1 MSTNTVDAIPTPAS
15 MPVELDYTQ
24 PVTTIPSGYRTV
36 NFKQLNYNTIPQDV
50 KEGQE
55 IIINIPPIPNGW
67 IDPSTTYLS
76 LKLTIKGKYL
86 ENRLFNGNNSEEVDS
101 NQYVIGRTNSE
112 KVSLNHYAASIN
124 KNGGF
129 DESGEVY
136 EMKSDKGLYFS
147 KLKSIGY
154 FNSNSWC
161 LFRRYQLYANNSK
174 LLEDIDEIGKLAS
187 IMNPLTRSQS
197 TYTSSHAHLDDVTG
211 VYPGHRFAILR
222 SFVCEG
228 GDIADAGRLQIGSKA
243 FGIWPVAAADSQLT
257 EAQIDSVIDSNFKVN
272 GDGSVRYP
280 SAYDTDE
287 KKFTRMHNA
296 LMHDFAYK
304 RSSDVF
310 IQEASGE
317 VYLPISISEH
327 IIPEYLRGD
336 SVLQAAPLSL
346 QNLCLD
352 SQGFHIWANQLLRHD
367 HNKTANRTVYQGLVD
382 SISGTDVTG
391 KSWIGADNF
400 TTWSHTV
407 DVTLP
412 LIGILGANNEKL
424 YPCTYPTQIRLITE
438 DVKKFVSL
446 PPTMYDVTLSIP
458 KIEFCC
464 NYLRLDSG
472 AMTQVLQSLP
482 IPGVIPMRTT
492 SFTHSSVLLDQN
504 VSGPVQQLVSSRR
517 ASMKALFISFE
528 KLDATMVAEGVY
540 NSVNPNLGSNTYLQ
554 VNGIYYPQMML
565 NPSESPADCYNQLLT
580 TLNMTQSALLRPSI
594 HYNNYLR
601 SDQPIQGFN
610 PIAKKATLAGSLT
623 EYSIQHLGF
632 SGSLRHIDK
641 SFAVCRKIIKKGFE
655 GVDEGY
661 FCGRNQFYLAIDTEH
676 FGRRGFLSG
685 ISTLGGSCF
694 MNLNITQ
701 PLSTAFLVHYFNFH
715 DMLIAFNLN
724 TGDVE
729 VKI

>member
-36 NFKQLNYNTIPQDV
+36 NFKQLNYNTIPSDI

-76 LKLTIKGKYL
+76 MKVTLSGKYL
-86 ENRLFNGNNSEEVDS
+86 EDRLFTGDNSTFSDTTDKISAQGTS
-101 NQYVIGRTNSE
+101 NQT
-112 KVSLNHYAASIN
+112 SLKQYSACSRVY
-124 KNGGF
+124 GQY
-129 DESGEVY
+129 DGEGDVY
-136 EMKSDKGLYFS
+136 NYKTAKGLFFS
-147 KLKSIGY
+147 SLKSIGY
-154 FNSNSWC
+154 FNSNAWC
-161 LFRRYQLYANNSK
+161 LFKRYQLYANNSK
-174 LLEDIDEIGKLAS
+174 LLEDIDEIGKLSS

-197 TYTSSHAHLDDVTG
+197 TYTSAHAHLDDVTG
-211 VYPGHRFAILR
+211 VFPGHRFAILR
-222 SFVCEG
+222 SFIAEG
-228 GDIADAGRLQIGSKA
+228 GDVADAGRLQIGSKGI
-243 FGIWPVAAADSQLT
+243 GIWPAAAGTNALT
-257 EAQIDSVIDSNFKVN
+257 DAQIDSILDSSHKVQS
-272 GDGSVRYP
+272 DGSVLYP
-280 SAYDTDE
+280 TAYNTDQ
-287 KKFTRMHNA
+287 KKYIRMHNA
-296 LMHDFAYK
+296 LIHEGSSIKQHDNVYI
-304 RSSDVF
+304 SPSGTVQILSPTEESDYY
-310 IQEASGE
+310 Q
-317 VYLPISISEH
+317 
-327 IIPEYLRGD
+327 YLRGD
-336 SVLQAAPLSL
+336 AVMPAVPLSL
-346 QNLCLD
+346 SNLCLD
-352 SQGFHIWANQLLRHD
+352 SQGFHIWSHQLLRHD
-367 HNKTANRTVYQGLVD
+367 EGKLNSRSLYQGCLDSVSGVD
-382 SISGTDVTG
+382 VGV
-391 KSWIGADNF
+391 KSWVGAEKF
-400 TTWSHTV
+400 TTWTHTV

-424 YPCTYPTQIRLITE
+424 YPCTYPTQIRLIME
-438 DVKKFVSL
+438 DINKSVSV
-446 PPTMYDVTLSIP
+446 PPTMYDLKLTIP

-492 SFTHSSVLLDQN
+492 SFTHSSVLLDQG

-528 KLDATMVAEGVY
+528 KNDPKNIAEGVY
-540 NSVNPNLGSNTYLQ
+540 NSVNPNLGANTYLQ

-565 NPSESPADCYNQLLT
+565 NPSENPADCYNQLLT

-594 HYNNYLR
+594 HYNNYIR
-601 SDQPIQGFN
+601 SDDFMQGYNIF
-610 PIAKKATLAGSLT
+610 AKKACLAGPLG
-623 EYSIQHLGF
+623 EYAVNGF
-632 SGSLRHIDK
+632 IFDTNLRHIDK
-641 SFAVCRKIIKKGFE
+641 NLGFCRNI
-655 GVDEGY
+655 VDGGLASVSRSS

-694 MNLNITQ
+694 MNLNIIK
-701 PLSTAFLVHYFNFH
+701 PLSTSYVVHYFNFH
-715 DMLIAFNLN
+715 DMLLAFNLN